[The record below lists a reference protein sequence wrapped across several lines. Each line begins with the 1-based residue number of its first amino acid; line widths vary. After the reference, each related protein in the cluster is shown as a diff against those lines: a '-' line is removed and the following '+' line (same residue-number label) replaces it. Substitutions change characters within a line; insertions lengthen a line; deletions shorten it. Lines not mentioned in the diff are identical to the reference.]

1 MQDHAVP
8 RRTRIVATI
17 GPATT
22 DQAALEAL
30 LAAGMDAAR
39 INFSHGDPAAQAE
52 LLCRLRALG
61 RRRGRPLAV
70 IADLPGPKLRIGE
83 LAAPVHVAAGVT
95 VSVGIDAE
103 LPLSDPQLITHVRP
117 GDRVLIDDG
126 AVALVVLSSKDGRA
140 SLRALNEGTVSSHKG
155 VNLPDTSLP
164 VAAMTERD
172 CELLGIALKAGAD
185 HIALS
190 FVRSASDVADLR
202 AALVKAGS
210 AARIIAKIEKKEALA
225 AIDEIV
231 AASDAIMVAR
241 GDLGVE
247 IPPAEV
253 PLWQKAI
260 ITAARRAGRPV
271 ITATQMLQSM
281 VTNPRPTR
289 AEASDVAN
297 AILDSTDAVMLSAE
311 TAVGAYPIDSVRT
324 MAEIAVT
331 AERGLPGLDACGP
344 AATDALG
351 APLAASDRQA
361 AVTGAISSGAC
372 DVANRIGA
380 VAIVTSTMSGRTAR
394 AVARLR
400 PTQPVIALSADTL
413 VVDQLALCWG
423 VTPLPCD
430 GAESFEAVVKEADAI
445 LVARGLCRRGDLVV
459 ITAGMQGYTPGT
471 TNLIKAHVVR

>member
-1 MQDHAVP
+1 MQESAAT

-22 DQAALEAL
+22 DEAVLEAL
-30 LAAGMDAAR
+30 LMAGMDAAR
-39 INFSHGDPAAQAE
+39 VNFSHGAPAALAD
-52 LLCRLRALG
+52 LVRRLRALG
-61 RRRGRPLAV
+61 RRHDRPLAV

-83 LAAPVHVAAGVT
+83 LAVPLHVSAGAT
-95 VSVGIDAE
+95 VSVGIGTE
-103 LPLSDPQLITHVRP
+103 LPLTDPDLITHMRV
-117 GDRVLIDDG
+117 GDRVLVDDG
-126 AVALVVLSSKDGRA
+126 AVALTVLSAGDGRA
-140 SLRALNEGTVSSHKG
+140 SLRTLNEGVISSHKG
-155 VNLPDTSLP
+155 VNLPDTPLP
-164 VAAMTERD
+164 VPAMTARD
-172 CELLGIALKAGAD
+172 RELLGIALEAGAD

-202 AALVKAGS
+202 AALADAGS

-225 AIDEIV
+225 AIDDIV
-231 AASDAIMVAR
+231 AASDAVMVAR

-260 ITAARRAGRPV
+260 ITAARRAGRPA

-311 TAVGAYPIDSVRT
+311 TAVGAYPVESVLT
-324 MAEIAVT
+324 MAEIAVR
-331 AERGLPGLDACGP
+331 AERGLPGLATIKP
-344 AATDALG
+344 APTDALG
-351 APLAASDRQA
+351 PPPAAGDREA
-361 AVTGAISSGAC
+361 AITGAISSGAC
-372 DVANRIGA
+372 DVANRVGA
-380 VAIVTSTMSGRTAR
+380 VAIVTSTMSGRTSR

-400 PTQPVIALSADTL
+400 PVQPVIALSADPI
-413 VVDQLALCWG
+413 VRDQLALCWG

-430 GAESFEAVVKEADAI
+430 GADSFEAVVREADGI
-445 LVARGLCRRGDLVV
+445 LLAHGLCRRGDLVV
-459 ITAGMQGYTPGT
+459 ITAGLQGYTPGT

>member
-1 MQDHAVP
+1 MTARDH
-8 RRTRIVATI
+8 
-17 GPATT
+17 
-22 DQAALEAL
+22 EL
-30 LAAGMDAAR
+30 LA
-39 INFSHGDPAAQAE
+39 
-52 LLCRLRALG
+52 
-61 RRRGRPLAV
+61 
-70 IADLPGPKLRIGE
+70 
-83 LAAPVHVAAGVT
+83 
-95 VSVGIDAE
+95 
-103 LPLSDPQLITHVRP
+103 
-117 GDRVLIDDG
+117 
-126 AVALVVLSSKDGRA
+126 
-140 SLRALNEGTVSSHKG
+140 
-155 VNLPDTSLP
+155 
-164 VAAMTERD
+164 
-172 CELLGIALKAGAD
+172 IALKAGAD

-202 AALVKAGS
+202 AALAKAGS

-231 AASDAIMVAR
+231 AASDAVMVAR

-281 VTNPRPTR
+281 VANPRPTR

-311 TAVGAYPIDSVRT
+311 TAVGAYSIDAVLT

-331 AERGLPGLDACGP
+331 AERGLPGLSACVP

-351 APLAASDRQA
+351 VPPATGDREAAITD
-361 AVTGAISSGAC
+361 AISSGAC

-400 PTQPVIALSADTL
+400 PVQPVIALSADTL

-430 GAESFEAVVKEADAI
+430 GADSFEAVVREADDI